1 MGEVYDSDLIT
12 PLCLRPNLIFFLVFY
27 SMFTSSCGILR
38 RPTHQHTTRSGRER
52 GLHERAARAGASL
65 PVPIHWINVPMKIN
79 PESDSFHFVKW
90 SMLLPQDFVFWLK
103 GNFSYKRDRPKTK
116 QSATNCGSMFSQA
129 ATLVKEGYLAALVGD
144 LGELPGYWRG
154 MLQDYPDHIVR
165 ESDPNLRAS
174 IGCTLYGALQF
185 FQGYCMMTFLIPRHR
200 KSNLM
205 GAVCLLCFLLTTRK
219 GDEVDCLGDSW
230 MFLLWSSDTSKC
242 QTHSPSSRWPIC
254 ILPASLYVYSESG
267 VNLTLEAATQAIT
280 RSFNAFS
287 TEGIAIQELQSL
299 GGEIVPLIGGV
310 INFGGGF
317 PKLPMLVFQE
327 FDHGTKKAFLRLDAY
342 DCIAWDFVV
351 TGKLLLP
358 YSTWSEIT
366 TGIRPKVGVMFKIC
380 QKNNALML
388 DFFVSKKPCR
398 SAGFAKRAKAWK
410 MTFICA

>member
-1 MGEVYDSDLIT
+1 
-12 PLCLRPNLIFFLVFY
+12 
-27 SMFTSSCGILR
+27 
-38 RPTHQHTTRSGRER
+38 
-52 GLHERAARAGASL
+52 
-65 PVPIHWINVPMKIN
+65 MKIN

-90 SMLLPQDFVFWLK
+90 PMLLPQDFVFWLK

-116 QSATNCGSMFSQA
+116 QSATNCGPMFSQA

-154 MLQDYPDHIVR
+154 MPQDYPDHIVR

-200 KSNLM
+200 KPNLM

-280 RSFNAFS
+280 RSFNALS